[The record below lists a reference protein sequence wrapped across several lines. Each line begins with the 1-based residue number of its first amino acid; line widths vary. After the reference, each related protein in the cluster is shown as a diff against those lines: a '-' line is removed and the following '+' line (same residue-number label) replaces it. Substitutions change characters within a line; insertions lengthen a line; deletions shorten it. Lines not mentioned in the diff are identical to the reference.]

1 MNNDFVFYNNQ
12 NWNNKTVWS
21 TGDDPDGKNSDEGDD
36 EQIFIDFTK
45 VPAWVEKIAITV
57 TIHDAVN
64 RRQNFGQVSNAYV
77 RVAKVQ
83 NEFDTIGETVIQFDL
98 EEEFSIETALV
109 VCEIYRKN
117 GERTIEAECDPNS
130 DLDEATPDKVEND
143 IREAIEAIELPTGYT
158 LSWQGEGGSSGEAAG
173 TLLMLFPIAFFLI
186 LVIMLLLFNSCKQV
200 LIIVFSLP
208 FIIVG
213 IVPALLITGM
223 PFTFIAILGA
233 MGLIGMM
240 IKNGIVLVDE
250 INRLRKEEKK
260 APYDAVVGATVSR
273 TSPVIMASL
282 TTILGM
288 APLMGDPMYGSMAV
302 CIMAG
307 LAMGTLITLVF
318 LPILY
323 STIFKVQKT
332 EA

>member
-1 MNNDFVFYNNQ
+1 
-12 NWNNKTVWS
+12 
-21 TGDDPDGKNSDEGDD
+21 
-36 EQIFIDFTK
+36 
-45 VPAWVEKIAITV
+45 
-57 TIHDAVN
+57 
-64 RRQNFGQVSNAYV
+64 
-77 RVAKVQ
+77 
-83 NEFDTIGETVIQFDL
+83 
-98 EEEFSIETALV
+98 
-109 VCEIYRKN
+109 
-117 GERTIEAECDPNS
+117 
-130 DLDEATPDKVEND
+130 
-143 IREAIEAIELPTGYT
+143 
-158 LSWQGEGGSSGEAAG
+158 
-173 TLLMLFPIAFFLI
+173 
-186 LVIMLLLFNSCKQV
+186 MLLLFNSWKQV
-200 LIIVFSLP
+200 LIIVFCLP